1 MSLSHGT
8 GRHQGGANGAAG
20 DGRALQFVGTIAG
33 VL

>member
-8 GRHQGGANGAAG
+8 GRHQDGANGAAG
-20 DGRALQFVGTIAG
+20 DGKALQFIGSIAG

>member
-8 GRHQGGANGAAG
+8 RRHQDGANGAAG
-20 DGRALQFVGTIAG
+20 DGEALQFIGTIAS